1 MRPTE
6 FDYFS
11 PGTLEEAVGLLKK
24 YDDEAKVLA
33 GGQSLLPLLKSRV
46 TSIPYLVDIGNIY
59 SLAYITRNDRS
70 ILVGA
75 TTNVSSLENYS
86 NFGKSLRILREA
98 VKNIADPLIR
108 NMGTVGGNI
117 AHGDPGNDL
126 PAVLMALD
134 GSVTVTGP
142 AGSRHLSARELYI
155 DSYTTVL
162 KGNEIITEVQFP
174 DWGSRSSGTYVKF
187 KKPAGDFSVAAL
199 AIQIKLNRDGLCERF
214 GSAIASVGPTSIFL
228 KDASNVVVGT
238 KITPSI
244 IEDASEAAARE
255 ISPTSDRNG
264 TAEQKRDLVRKMFIE
279 GARKSLRKL

>member
-142 AGSRHLSARELYI
+142 AGSRHVSARELYI

>member
-75 TTNVSSLENYS
+75 TTKVSSLENYS

-98 VKNIADPLIR
+98 VKSIADPLIR

-134 GSVTVTGP
+134 GSVTVAGP
-142 AGSRHLSARELYI
+142 AGSRHVSARELYI

-199 AIQIKLNRDGLCERF
+199 ANQIKLNKDGLCERF